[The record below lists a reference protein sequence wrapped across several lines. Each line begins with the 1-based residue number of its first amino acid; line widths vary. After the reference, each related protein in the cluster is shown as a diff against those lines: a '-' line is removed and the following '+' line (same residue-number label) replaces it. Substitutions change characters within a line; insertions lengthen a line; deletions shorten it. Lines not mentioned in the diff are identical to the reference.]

1 MKTAT
6 VRQLRNEYTKL
17 LRWVA
22 AGEEIVITRRGQTVA
37 RLVPEKPAPQKK
49 VDWTQSPA
57 FKRDRSKEKVMSA
70 ETAARILSE
79 SRSRW

>member
-22 AGEEIVITRRGQTVA
+22 AGEEVIITRRGQTVA
-37 RLVPEKPAPQKK
+37 RLIPEKPARPKK
-49 VDWTQSPA
+49 VDWTKSAA
-57 FKRDRSKEKVMSA
+57 FQADRSKERMM
-70 ETAARILSE
+70 TAKEFEALMNHVRG
-79 SRSRW
+79 